1 MLKILREGKISWIY
15 ADDTSEDVLNY
26 IKKNCH
32 AHPLDLEDIQSETH
46 DSKLDVYK
54 NYLFAIFNFPRY
66 DEKTK
71 KIIICKMDVF
81 IGPKFLATIHKEN
94 IDDLSEFFNKIKS
107 SARLRRDWLPKGADF
122 MLFKILQHLYKTA
135 LRRVT
140 DGISARLT
148 AMEKNVYE
156 IDRRDIEELASLRRN
171 ILSMRR
177 LVDPQRSLISA
188 LGTAKVHLVREEYN
202 PYFDDIRD
210 YLDRIWVRLENYK
223 DTIDGLYE
231 TNESLMAYKTN
242 EIMKILTIISVS
254 LMPLT
259 LLASI
264 YGMNIDLPLYDRQH
278 FVWILFGV
286 LAMAMFGLAWF
297 LKKRRWF

>member
-1 MLKILREGKISWIY
+1 MIKVLREGKISWIY

-71 KIIICKMDVF
+71 KITICKMDTF
-81 IGPKFLATIHKEN
+81 IGPKFLVTLHREN
-94 IDDLSEFFNKIKS
+94 IDDLADFFKKIKS
-107 SARLRRDWLPKGADF
+107 SARLRRDWMSKGADF

-135 LRRVT
+135 LRRVA
-140 DGISARLT
+140 DGISVRLT
-148 AMEKNVYE
+148 EMEKNVYE

-210 YLDRIWVRLENYK
+210 YLDRIWIRLENYK
-223 DTIDGLYE
+223 DTVDGLYE